1 MPATLVGELLPMSPV
16 TQASGQNSRPRLY
29 RAFFVYGLIA
39 LLAGF
44 TLDGKFRIVVWI
56 FVSGLAIKTWLAWM
70 QQRR

>member
-1 MPATLVGELLPMSPV
+1 MNSLFTAPLMQE
-16 TQASGQNSRPRLY
+16 SGQPSRQRLY
-29 RAFFVYGLIA
+29 RAFAVYCLIA

-70 QQRR
+70 QQHR